1 MIQLKNTNIALVD
14 LVHLEVVSAFIQV
27 LAPISNQVSIITNRF
42 LYDKIDKSLLPINS
56 SILCVDD
63 ESGNYIEEISR
74 YLSEQKIEMLILT
87 TIETGFGDFNKLF
100 SVYSGKKLVVIHNVN
115 FWFKRKR
122 RLKIFREPRNEPH
135 VQILDMTKKLDA
147 VIVLDTGLIKSVR
160 RYSKKVKIIPFSTA
174 LLKDE
179 KSETSSFSDK
189 MRIVVPG
196 IIEKKR
202 KDYHIVF
209 ELIKAIGSENV
220 ALTLLGKP
228 RDDYGQLIINEARR
242 LKTQGFDIE
251 YFLDYIP
258 AKKFN
263 EEMEKATIV
272 VSPIKPYVSF
282 AGIPEEYGRTKISG
296 SIYDIIRFKKP
307 GIIPYELKLTAELKG
322 RFIRY
327 RNLDDLVAKVN
338 SLMDKE
344 TYATVLDR
352 ITCSNE
358 YWLED
363 NVRSRFKKDLLL
375 NNLID
380 SY

>member
-1 MIQLKNTNIALVD
+1 MIQLKNINIALVD
-14 LVHLEVVSAFIQV
+14 LVHLEVLSAFTQV
-27 LAPISNQVSIITNRF
+27 LAPVFNQVSIITNRF
-42 LYDKIDKSLLPINS
+42 LYDKIDKNLLLDNC
-56 SILCVDD
+56 SILCID
-63 ESGNYIEEISR
+63 EENGNYIEEINQ
-74 YLSEQKIEMLILT
+74 YLSEHKIEMLILT
-87 TIETGFGDFNKLF
+87 TIETGFEDFNKLF
-100 SVYSGKKLVVIHNVN
+100 SAYLGKKLVVIHNVN
-115 FWFKRKR
+115 FWFKKKR

-147 VIVLDTGLIKSVR
+147 VIVLNTGLINSVR
-160 RYSKKVKIIPFSTA
+160 RYSKKVKIIPFTTA

-179 KSETSSFSDK
+179 KPGTLNFSDK

-228 RDDYGQLIINEARR
+228 RDNYGQLIINEANR

-258 AKKFN
+258 PKKFN
-263 EEMEKATIV
+263 EEMERATIV

-307 GIIPYELKLTAELKG
+307 GIIPYELRLSEELED
-322 RFIRY
+322 RFLRY
-327 RNLDDLVAKVN
+327 KNLDDLVDKVN
-338 SLMDKE
+338 SLMDRE
-344 TYATVLDR
+344 TYAKVLDK
-352 ITCSNE
+352 ITCSNK

-363 NVRSRFKKDLLL
+363 NVRDRFLKDLRHYGF
-375 NNLID
+375 IK
-380 SY
+380 Y